1 MPQGVRAA
9 ASAGAALVCLLL
21 SQWVGVCAG
30 SATLLGEPLH
40 VTYVVS
46 GAGSASVD
54 GRYIQLDTMTNGAW
68 HFVMVLA
75 SHAAVCHM
83 LLSPSLA
90 CSSQMG
96 LTQSTKCIARSHS
109 GTHSGCGSSVRLS
122 VTATQGMHAHG
133 WQLWAVVERC

>member
-46 GAGSASVD
+46 GAGSVSVD
-54 GRYIQLDTMTNGAW
+54 GRYIQLETMTNGAW

-75 SHAAVCHM
+75 SHAGGVSHA
-83 LLSPSLA
+83 SLTFTCMQLTDGPDPEYQMYSTLAFRNSLRLWFIGETERDSNSRCA
-90 CSSQMG
+90 CSYG
-96 LTQSTKCIARSHS
+96 
-109 GTHSGCGSSVRLS
+109 RLLRVAS
-122 VTATQGMHAHG
+122 
-133 WQLWAVVERC
+133 